1 MEINPLANI
10 MAYTVVMD
18 VLVFS
23 KEVFENVSSI
33 PVFVSSM
40 YYYYPAL
47 IVDGYFWWDI
57 PTYYMLKL

>member
-1 MEINPLANI
+1 

-33 PVFVSSM
+33 PVFVSI
-40 YYYYPAL
+40 YVLLFEGCRPDH
-47 IVDGYFWWDI
+47 VK
-57 PTYYMLKL
+57 LKIEADQK

>member
-1 MEINPLANI
+1 

-33 PVFVSSM
+33 PVFVSM
-40 YYYYPAL
+40 YHYLRAAVPDH
-47 IVDGYFWWDI
+47 VK
-57 PTYYMLKL
+57 LKIEADQK

>member
-1 MEINPLANI
+1 

-33 PVFVSSM
+33 PVFVSM
-40 YYYYPAL
+40 NYYLRAATRPDH
-47 IVDGYFWWDI
+47 VK
-57 PTYYMLKL
+57 LKIEADQK